1 MLAEITEK
9 LNSGGR
15 IDRGE
20 ARYLLK
26 CADLLAV
33 GRLADNVRRR
43 LHPHNRVTFVVD
55 RNVNYTNICLSGCRF
70 CAFYR
75 SPGAEGGY
83 LLSHEEIFVKVR
95 VLVEQGG
102 TQLLLQGGLHPDL
115 RIEWFEELFRG
126 IRKRFPSVQ
135 IHSLSPAEIVHIAGL
150 SGLSVAECLRRL
162 RAAGLASLPGGGAEL
177 LVDGVRRRVS
187 PNKIGWRQWSAVME
201 EAHRQGMATTATL
214 VFGFGERLADII
226 EHLFRLRDLQ
236 PAEGGFRAFIPWTF
250 QPDNTELGG
259 EGATG
264 VDYLKVLAVSRL
276 VLDNIPNI
284 QASWVTQGPAVAQTA
299 LFFGANDLG
308 GTMLEENV
316 VAAAGTSFRLSKEEI
331 ISLIREAGF
340 LPARRDTGYRV
351 LEEYA
356 ASDPADRT
364 DRSGLWRP
372 VAN

>member
-9 LNSGGR
+9 VNSGGR
-15 IDRGE
+15 IDRTE

-26 CADLLAV
+26 RADLLAV

-83 LLSHEEIFVKVR
+83 LLSRDEIFAKVR
-95 VLVEQGG
+95 ELVEQGG

-115 RIEWFEELFRG
+115 PIEWFEALFCG
-126 IRKRFPSVQ
+126 IRKRFPTVQ
-135 IHSLSPAEIVHIAGL
+135 IHSLSPAEIVHLAEL
-150 SGLSVAECLRRL
+150 SGLSVADCLRRL
-162 RAAGLASLPGGGAEL
+162 RAAGLASLPGGGAEI
-177 LVDGVRRRVS
+177 LVDGVRRRIS
-187 PNKIGWRQWSAVME
+187 PNKIGWRQWAAVME
-201 EAHRQGMATTATL
+201 EAHRQGMSTTATL
-214 VFGFGERLADII
+214 VFGFGERPADII

-236 PAEGGFRAFIPWTF
+236 PAVGGFRALIPWTF
-250 QPDNTELGG
+250 QPDNTEMGG

-284 QASWVTQGPAVAQTA
+284 QSSWVTQGPAVAQTA

-316 VAAAGTSFRLSKEEI
+316 VAAAGTSFRLSQEEV

-340 LPARRDTGYRV
+340 LPARRDTGYRI
-351 LEEYA
+351 LEEYR
-356 ASDPADRT
+356 D
-364 DRSGLWRP
+364 
-372 VAN
+372 

>member
-1 MLAEITEK
+1 MLAGITEK
-9 LNSGGR
+9 LHSGGR
-15 IDRGE
+15 IDRAE

-26 CADLLAV
+26 RADLLAV
-33 GRLADNVRRR
+33 GRLADGVRRR

-83 LLSHEEIFVKVR
+83 LLSHEEIFAKVR
-95 VLVEQGG
+95 ELVEQGG

-115 RIEWFEELFRG
+115 RIEWFEELFLG
-126 IRKRFPSVQ
+126 IGERFPTVQ
-135 IHSLSPAEIVHIAGL
+135 IHSLSPAEIVHIASL
-150 SGLSVAECLRRL
+150 SGLSVADCLRRL
-162 RAAGLASLPGGGAEL
+162 RVAGLASLPGGGAEL
-177 LVDGVRRRVS
+177 LVDGVRRRIS
-187 PNKIGWRQWSAVME
+187 PNKIRWRQWAAVMD

-214 VFGFGERLADII
+214 VFGFGERPADII

-250 QPDNTELGG
+250 QPANTELGG

-284 QASWVTQGPAVAQTA
+284 QGSWVTQGPAVAQTA

-316 VAAAGTSFRLSKEEI
+316 VAAAGTSFRLSQEEI
-331 ISLIREAGF
+331 IALIREAGF
-340 LPARRDTGYRV
+340 LPARRDTGYRI
-351 LEEYA
+351 LQEYR
-356 ASDPADRT
+356 D
-364 DRSGLWRP
+364 
-372 VAN
+372 